1 MCELTLRRRS
11 PIDDERAVSTTVGYV
26 LTLAIGAVLLSGVVI
41 GVGGV
46 LDSQTDRAVHGDLS
60 VVGQGVVANLE
71 SADRLARTAEA
82 GRTDPA
88 VDPADGTAAVEIEV
102 DLPRR
107 VAGVPYTV
115 EVGPDA
121 VTVRTDRPAAS
132 VRIPH
137 VARVD
142 VAETTLRGGPVR
154 MTYDADPDD
163 PTNGTLEV
171 TER

>member
-1 MCELTLRRRS
+1 MRELPLERRS
-11 PIDDERAVSTTVGYV
+11 PGDDERAVSTTVGYV

-46 LDSQTDRAVHGDLS
+46 LDSQTNRAVHGDLS

-71 SADRLARTAEA
+71 SADRLARAAEA
-82 GRTDPA
+82 GRADPA
-88 VDPADGTAAVEIEV
+88 VDAADGNAAVEVEV

-107 VAGVPYTV
+107 VAGIPYTV
-115 EVGPDA
+115 EVGSEA
-121 VTVRTDRPAAS
+121 VTVRTHRPDAR

-137 VARVD
+137 TARVD
-142 VAETTLRGGPVR
+142 VAETTLRGGPLLVV
-154 MTYDADPDD
+154 YDADPTD

-171 TER
+171 RER